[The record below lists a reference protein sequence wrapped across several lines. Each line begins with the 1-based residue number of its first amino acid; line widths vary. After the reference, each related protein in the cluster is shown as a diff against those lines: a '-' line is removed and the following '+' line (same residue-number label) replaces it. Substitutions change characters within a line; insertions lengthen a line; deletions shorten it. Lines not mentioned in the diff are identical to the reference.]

1 MIRTTIIPS
10 NKNIMLVVPEEYVGK
25 KIEVLMFD
33 TEEVNEASEV
43 TGSPL
48 KPSQLRGFLSKNT
61 AEAMQQYIEQSR
73 NEWDI
78 L

>member
-1 MIRTTIIPS
+1 
-10 NKNIMLVVPEEYVGK
+10 MLVAPEEYVGR
-25 KIEVLMFD
+25 KIEVLMFFD
-33 TEEVNEASEV
+33 AEKVNEVLEV

-73 NEWDI
+73 KE
-78 L
+78 

>member
-10 NKNIMLVVPEEYVGK
+10 NKNIMLVVPEEYAGK
-25 KIEVLMFD
+25 KIEVLMFN

-48 KPSQLRGFLSKNT
+48 KPSQLRGFLSKST
-61 AEAMQQYIEQSR
+61 AAAMQQYIEQSR
-73 NEWDI
+73 NE
-78 L
+78 